1 MARGSSTLEHEGK
14 GFRKIAVLKEVLS
27 HQCTVGVVVVVVV
40 AAVAVVVVVV
50 VVVVVMGVMV

>member
-27 HQCTVGVVVVVVV
+27 HQCTVGVVVVVV